1 MYRVFSLVLVVLQA
15 AAPPT
20 TTITTIHHQCLPL
33 PYSNWNG
40 MTSHQLY
47 IQVIISNANSIK
59 ILYYDISRLRSLTY
73 SILLDTTFNNKFST
87 PKTEPSFNSK
97 LLSHNLRLVA
107 TFKDQKRETLF
118 VDLLQDYYYH
128 MIMMNIN

>member
-33 PYSNWNG
+33 PYNNWNG

-73 SILLDTTFNNKFST
+73 SILLDTTIQQQIFDT
-87 PKTEPSFNSK
+87 QHQTIIQQQ
-97 LLSHNLRLVA
+97 
-107 TFKDQKRETLF
+107 TFVSQSQ
-118 VDLLQDYYYH
+118 VGC
-128 MIMMNIN
+128 NV